1 MAIIGEDTHGTIDPE
16 QTLPMLGCYKLE
28 EDAPVSEAEEITS
41 E

>member
-16 QTLPMLGCYKLE
+16 QTLELLGSYKLE
-28 EDAPVSEAEEITS
+28 EDEPPAETEEIMA